1 MDEKNL
7 SIIVIK
13 SEMSSSFYETLM
25 SVCRQLNYNDNI
37 EVILADAVDGTA
49 YELCRKYGEDD
60 NTLLL
65 DKVRFVDISS
75 QIFENMAQI
84 KNEAVKYATN
94 RRVLILTDN
103 QILQEG
109 IIEKCL
115 LTDRIEVSDDELKSY
130 YNAGTDA
137 FSYLVAD
144 RDMFSSIGGWNSG
157 LACNED
163 YELFIRAC
171 NYNCHD
177 KFYPIYSDE
186 YKYPVFKETF
196 LVYAYILGKY
206 ASKLRNSGMFND
218 VLSNLFIQAKNYGI
232 ETYFEDCAKNMIGR
246 TECFNAIDKNMNPV
260 LMFYGLKT
268 CNGTLNS
275 FALEFAQALRNKRIN
290 VLLLNIDDDNTT
302 ENIGK
307 IILNDYRCVIGMQ
320 TGLYTERLEN
330 GQLLGNLFKCPK
342 FNYVFDHPLYVSW
355 SLMLPVNDLYVLQ
368 QDETYSEYIT
378 KYYPYVKKSWH
389 FPPAGLIG
397 NLTKT
402 ENGKTEKIYDISFIA
417 TYNDYRERLDVIKNL
432 PDNIRKISWH
442 MVNQLKNHPNQ
453 RAEEA
458 LEAVLE
464 KKKITLTE
472 HEFVVTLHKSLEA
485 VRTVTFYIR
494 EKIIKTLIE
503 SGINVDVFGD
513 SWKKSPYAD
522 NKNLI
527 IHDDIDFEKGL
538 DIMAQSRISLN
549 VMSWHKGGMT
559 ERIANAMLNYSVC
572 VTDETSYINRHFVAG
587 ENIVTFNLDN
597 IDKLPDKIRTV
608 LQDENLQKYIEKNA
622 YKKALSE
629 HTWDNRSG
637 YFMNILG
644 EIEK

>member
-1 MDEKNL
+1 MP
-7 SIIVIK
+7 
-13 SEMSSSFYETLM
+13 
-25 SVCRQLNYNDNI
+25 
-37 EVILADAVDGTA
+37 
-49 YELCRKYGEDD
+49 
-60 NTLLL
+60 
-65 DKVRFVDISS
+65 
-75 QIFENMAQI
+75 IF
-84 KNEAVKYATN
+84 
-94 RRVLILTDN
+94 
-103 QILQEG
+103 
-109 IIEKCL
+109 
-115 LTDRIEVSDDELKSY
+115 
-130 YNAGTDA
+130 
-137 FSYLVAD
+137 
-144 RDMFSSIGGWNSG
+144 
-157 LACNED
+157 
-163 YELFIRAC
+163 
-171 NYNCHD
+171 
-177 KFYPIYSDE
+177 
-186 YKYPVFKETF
+186 
-196 LVYAYILGKY
+196 LGKY

-218 VLSNLFIQAKNYGI
+218 VLSNWFIQAKNYGI
-232 ETYFEDCAKNMIGR
+232 ETYFEDCAKKMIGR

-629 HTWDNRSG
+629 HTWDNRSD

>member
-1 MDEKNL
+1 M
-7 SIIVIK
+7 
-13 SEMSSSFYETLM
+13 
-25 SVCRQLNYNDNI
+25 
-37 EVILADAVDGTA
+37 
-49 YELCRKYGEDD
+49 
-60 NTLLL
+60 
-65 DKVRFVDISS
+65 
-75 QIFENMAQI
+75 
-84 KNEAVKYATN
+84 
-94 RRVLILTDN
+94 
-103 QILQEG
+103 
-109 IIEKCL
+109 
-115 LTDRIEVSDDELKSY
+115 
-130 YNAGTDA
+130 
-137 FSYLVAD
+137 
-144 RDMFSSIGGWNSG
+144 
-157 LACNED
+157 
-163 YELFIRAC
+163 
-171 NYNCHD
+171 
-177 KFYPIYSDE
+177 
-186 YKYPVFKETF
+186 
-196 LVYAYILGKY
+196 VYAYILGKY

-218 VLSNLFIQAKNYGI
+218 VLSNWFIQAKNYGI

-629 HTWDNRSG
+629 HTWDNRSD

>member
-1 MDEKNL
+1 
-7 SIIVIK
+7 
-13 SEMSSSFYETLM
+13 
-25 SVCRQLNYNDNI
+25 
-37 EVILADAVDGTA
+37 
-49 YELCRKYGEDD
+49 
-60 NTLLL
+60 
-65 DKVRFVDISS
+65 
-75 QIFENMAQI
+75 
-84 KNEAVKYATN
+84 
-94 RRVLILTDN
+94 
-103 QILQEG
+103 
-109 IIEKCL
+109 
-115 LTDRIEVSDDELKSY
+115 
-130 YNAGTDA
+130 
-137 FSYLVAD
+137 
-144 RDMFSSIGGWNSG
+144 
-157 LACNED
+157 
-163 YELFIRAC
+163 
-171 NYNCHD
+171 
-177 KFYPIYSDE
+177 
-186 YKYPVFKETF
+186 
-196 LVYAYILGKY
+196 
-206 ASKLRNSGMFND
+206 
-218 VLSNLFIQAKNYGI
+218 
-232 ETYFEDCAKNMIGR
+232 
-246 TECFNAIDKNMNPV
+246 
-260 LMFYGLKT
+260 
-268 CNGTLNS
+268 
-275 FALEFAQALRNKRIN
+275 
-290 VLLLNIDDDNTT
+290 
-302 ENIGK
+302 
-307 IILNDYRCVIGMQ
+307 
-320 TGLYTERLEN
+320 
-330 GQLLGNLFKCPK
+330 
-342 FNYVFDHPLYVSW
+342 
-355 SLMLPVNDLYVLQ
+355 
-368 QDETYSEYIT
+368 
-378 KYYPYVKKSWH
+378 
-389 FPPAGLIG
+389 
-397 NLTKT
+397 
-402 ENGKTEKIYDISFIA
+402 
-417 TYNDYRERLDVIKNL
+417 
-432 PDNIRKISWH
+432 

>member
-84 KNEAVKYATN
+84 KNESVKYATN
-94 RRVLILTDN
+94 RRVLILTDS

-130 YNAGTDA
+130 YNAGIDA

-144 RDMFSSIGGWNSG
+144 RDTFSSIGGWNSG

-171 NYNCHD
+171 NYNCPD

-218 VLSNLFIQAKNYGI
+218 VLSNWFIQAKNYGI
-232 ETYFEDCAKNMIGR
+232 ETYFEDCAKKMIGR

-629 HTWDNRSG
+629 HTWDNRSD

>member
-1 MDEKNL
+1 M
-7 SIIVIK
+7 
-13 SEMSSSFYETLM
+13 
-25 SVCRQLNYNDNI
+25 QLI
-37 EVILADAVDGTA
+37 
-49 YELCRKYGEDD
+49 
-60 NTLLL
+60 
-65 DKVRFVDISS
+65 
-75 QIFENMAQI
+75 
-84 KNEAVKYATN
+84 
-94 RRVLILTDN
+94 
-103 QILQEG
+103 
-109 IIEKCL
+109 
-115 LTDRIEVSDDELKSY
+115 
-130 YNAGTDA
+130 
-137 FSYLVAD
+137 
-144 RDMFSSIGGWNSG
+144 
-157 LACNED
+157 
-163 YELFIRAC
+163 
-171 NYNCHD
+171 
-177 KFYPIYSDE
+177 
-186 YKYPVFKETF
+186 
-196 LVYAYILGKY
+196 
-206 ASKLRNSGMFND
+206 
-218 VLSNLFIQAKNYGI
+218 
-232 ETYFEDCAKNMIGR
+232 
-246 TECFNAIDKNMNPV
+246 
-260 LMFYGLKT
+260 KT

-629 HTWDNRSG
+629 HTWDNRSD

>member
-13 SEMSSSFYETLM
+13 SELSSSFYETLM

-49 YELCRKYGEDD
+49 YELCRKYGED
-60 NTLLL
+60 NNKLLL
-65 DKVRFVDISS
+65 YKVRFVDISS
-75 QIFENMAQI
+75 QIFENMSQI
-84 KNEAVKYATN
+84 KNEAVKYAAN
-94 RRVLILTDN
+94 SKVLILTDN

-130 YNAGTDA
+130 YNAGTDV

-144 RDMFSSIGGWNSG
+144 RDTFSSIGGWNSS

-171 NYNCHD
+171 NYNCSD

-218 VLSNLFIQAKNYGI
+218 VLSNWFIQAKNYGI

-246 TECFNAIDKNMNPV
+246 TECFNAIDKNMSPV

-290 VLLLNIDDDNTT
+290 VQLLNIDDDNTT

-307 IILNDYRCVIGMQ
+307 IILNDYRCVVGMQ
-320 TGLYTERLEN
+320 TGIYTERLEN
-330 GQLLGNLFKCPK
+330 GQLLGNLFNCPK

-389 FPPAGLIG
+389 FPPAGLVG

-417 TYNDYRERLDVIKNL
+417 TYNDYRERMDVIKKL
-432 PDNIRKISWH
+432 PDGIRKISWH

-464 KKKITLTE
+464 KQKITLTE

-494 EKIIKTLIE
+494 EKVIKTLIE
-503 SGINVDVFGD
+503 SGVKVDVFGD

-527 IHDDIDFEKGL
+527 IHDDIDFDKGL
-538 DIMAQSRISLN
+538 DIMAQSRISFN

-629 HTWDNRSG
+629 HTWDNRAD

>member
-13 SEMSSSFYETLM
+13 SELSSSFYETLM

-49 YELCRKYGEDD
+49 YELCRKYGED
-60 NTLLL
+60 NNKLLL
-65 DKVRFVDISS
+65 YKVRFVDISS
-75 QIFENMAQI
+75 QIFENMSQI
-84 KNEAVKYATN
+84 KNEAVKYAAN
-94 RRVLILTDN
+94 SKVLILTDN

-130 YNAGTDA
+130 YNVGTDA

-144 RDMFSSIGGWNSG
+144 RDTFSSIGGWNSS

-171 NYNCHD
+171 NYNCSN

-218 VLSNLFIQAKNYGI
+218 VLSNWFIQAKNYGI

-246 TECFNAIDKNMNPV
+246 TECFNAIDKNMSPV

-290 VLLLNIDDDNTT
+290 VQLLNIDDDNTT

-307 IILNDYRCVIGMQ
+307 IILNDYRCVVGMQ
-320 TGLYTERLEN
+320 TGIYTERLEN
-330 GQLLGNLFKCPK
+330 GQLLGNLFNCPK

-389 FPPAGLIG
+389 FPPAGLVG

-417 TYNDYRERLDVIKNL
+417 TYNDYRERLEVIKNL

-464 KKKITLTE
+464 KQKITLTE

-494 EKIIKTLIE
+494 EKVIKTLIE
-503 SGINVDVFGD
+503 SGVKVDVFGD

-527 IHDDIDFEKGL
+527 IHDDIDFDKGL

-629 HTWDNRSG
+629 HTWDNRAD